1 MKSVELKNINKKFKN
16 NSDFAIK
23 SVSFEV
29 EKGEIMALL
38 GPSGCGKTTI
48 LRMIAGLET
57 PDDGEIHINSK
68 DVFTKKHNIS
78 PDKRSVGMV
87 FQDFALFPHLTVKKN
102 IMFGVTEK
110 NKKFREEIYANI
122 TELISLKGFG
132 DRYPHELSGG
142 QQQRVA
148 LGRALAVDPEVILF
162 DEPFS
167 SLDSNLKEDMRMELS
182 KIIKASGKAAI
193 LVTHDV
199 EDAIAVADKA
209 ILVVDGEIKEKGTPL
224 EIIASEEAISHMQFL
239 KGIGTMNIGKTSAC
253 DLRAMGVD
261 IKCCMEDSHL
271 ENSCLLF
278 KVLKKGA

>member
-23 SVSFEV
+23 AVSFEV

-239 KGIGTMNIGKTSAC
+239 KGIGTMNIGKTSTC